1 MKIHVKNI
9 KRIEKIQIKQTK
21 FVLHKSEFPE
31 TVLTSQLSFLVPRS
45 SFLISHFSFLISHF
59 SFLIL
64 TCELC
69 NNFKKLCNIIFE
81 KDHYLCGDVKI
92 LSHYKIKHNEN
103 KITSYI
109 NCSFPV
115 FNA

>member
-31 TVLTSQLSFLVPRS
+31 TVLTSTFIPRS
-45 SFLISHFSFLISHF
+45 SFLISHSSFLVPHF
-59 SFLIL
+59 SFLNL

-81 KDHYLCGDVKI
+81 KDDYLCRDVKI